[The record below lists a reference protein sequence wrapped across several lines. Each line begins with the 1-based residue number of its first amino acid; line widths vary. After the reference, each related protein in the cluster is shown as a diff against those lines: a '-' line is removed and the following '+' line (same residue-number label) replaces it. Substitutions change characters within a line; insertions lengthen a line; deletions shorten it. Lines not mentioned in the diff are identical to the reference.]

1 MIGRNIRKRIDI
13 AAADTFQSVLFQAE
27 SQKLLRCAMG
37 TRMSRR
43 EIREHLFRM
52 LFRKD
57 FHDDAEMN
65 EQIDL
70 YFESLEEPKEED
82 LNYLKERFHL
92 ILERI
97 QEIDEILAEIS
108 SGWKLNRMGKV
119 DLTVMRLAIYEIK
132 FDKDIPTKV
141 AINEAVEIA
150 KIFGGDSSGSFVNG
164 VLAKLAK
171 D

>member
-1 MIGRNIRKRIDI
+1 
-13 AAADTFQSVLFQAE
+13 
-27 SQKLLRCAMG
+27 
-37 TRMSRR
+37 MSRR

-57 FHDDAEMN
+57 FHEDAELN

-70 YFESLEEPKEED
+70 YFESLNEPKEAD
-82 LNYLKERFHL
+82 LLYLKERFQKIIEMIPDIDV
-92 ILERI
+92 ILSE
-97 QEIDEILAEIS
+97 AS

-132 FDKDIPTKV
+132 YDQDIPVKV

-150 KIFGGDSSGSFVNG
+150 KLFGGESSGAFVNG
-164 VLAKLAK
+164 VLAKLA
-171 D
+171 